1 MLRLMLGFFAGLTLG
16 CIWPKLAMKGSEG
29 LRRLADRLDRLAP
42 GHERVYARR
51 VEGEKEMTFK
61 AAA

>member
-1 MLRLMLGFFAGLTLG
+1 MLRLMVGFFAGLILG
-16 CIWPKLAMKGSEG
+16 CNWPKLALQGSQS

-42 GHERVYARR
+42 EHDRVDARR
-51 VEGEKEMTFK
+51 VEGEKEMAFK

>member
-1 MLRLMLGFFAGLTLG
+1 MLRLMVGFFAGLILG
-16 CIWPKLAMKGSEG
+16 RNCSKLALKGGKG

-42 GHERVYARR
+42 EHERVYAKP
-51 VEGEKEMTFK
+51 VEGEKEMIFE

>member
-16 CIWPKLAMKGSEG
+16 CNWPKLALKGSKS

-42 GHERVYARR
+42 EHERVYARR
-51 VEGEKEMTFK
+51 VEGEKDMTFK